1 MAEDSYQDRTEQ
13 PTPKRRQEAR
23 RRGQIARSRDLST
36 ALVLFTGLG
45 LLMVWGPWA
54 AARQKVWLST
64 WLATLQP
71 GWGQPGEVWRLFHG
85 VTLTLAGLLAPVL
98 LGLTLASLVAATLQG
113 GFLFAP
119 QRLAPDLSRVL
130 LLPGLK
136 RLVSGQSL
144 MELAKALLKV
154 ALIGAIAYLTV
165 APLCSRVPE
174 LLFSD
179 PARLTEFLASA
190 GLQVGWR
197 LLLGLLV
204 LGILDYLLQR
214 YRFEKNLR
222 MTKQE
227 VKEEMRQTEGD
238 PRVKAR
244 MRSLMRQMATRR
256 MMAEVPRAD
265 VVITNPTHV
274 AVALK
279 YDGAAMIAPQVVAK
293 GQGFVALKIMAL
305 AQEAGVPLVQ
315 NVELAR
321 TLYKSVELGAFIPT
335 SLYRAVAEVL
345 AYVYSLRGRRPHR
358 GGAR

>member
-23 RRGQIARSRDLST
+23 RRGHIARSRDLST

-45 LLMVWGPWA
+45 LLVVWGPWA

-71 GWGQPGEVWRLFHG
+71 GWGQPGEVWRLFQG
-85 VTLTLAGLLAPVL
+85 LSLALAGLLAPVL
-98 LGLTLASLVAATLQG
+98 LGLMVASLAAAALQG

-119 QRLAPDLSRVL
+119 QRLAPDLSRLL

-136 RLVSGQSL
+136 RLFSGQSFL
-144 MELAKALLKV
+144 ELAKALLKV
-154 ALIGAIAYLTV
+154 ALIGVIAYLTV
-165 APLCSRVPE
+165 APLFPRVPE

-179 PARLTEFLASA
+179 PARLPEFLASA
-190 GLQVGWR
+190 GFKVGWR
-197 LLLGLLV
+197 ILLGLLV

-238 PRVKAR
+238 PRIKAR

-279 YDGAAMIAPQVVAK
+279 YDGATMIAPQVVAK

-305 AQEAGVPLVQ
+305 AQEAGVPLVE
-315 NVELAR
+315 NVALAR

-345 AYVYSLRGRRPHR
+345 AYVYSLRGRRPHQ